1 MALLAALCPATAQ
14 AQAVAVVD
22 IRIGIADPV
31 QRGSVTVS
39 QNVDFG
45 IVSAPKRD
53 DGLQECRYVADPDRP
68 VMSRSSNSTQLRLAD
83 PQGGCQFLT
92 GAPQPGIIELQCDSA
107 STVALQFAITN
118 NSPNN
123 RVQLQFSTRGDEF
136 LTVNGSRLSSFNGQ
150 CVDGRVRLVL
160 TPAVNIFVGALPTG
174 GSISLGTIRIDAAFS

>member
-1 MALLAALCPATAQ
+1 
-14 AQAVAVVD
+14 VVD

-136 LTVNGSRLSSFNGQ
+136 LTVGPAIIWTASRAKIVGLQARNATRKLGQ
-150 CVDGRVRLVL
+150 PD
-160 TPAVNIFVGALPTG
+160 PMF
-174 GSISLGTIRIDAAFS
+174 SIPIPYRTSWC